1 MLGPIEQWGT
11 ALNHGLT
18 PKQIADLD
26 EFIHRKLNALSDQLQ
41 HRSLLVP
48 TPAPPS
54 APPPAPK
61 LPLLPPTSPPAAAY
75 APPSST
81 DTLKEVEY
89 KQASKSLRNV
99 KQPIEAEAW
108 SLENSASN
116 DPRC

>member
-1 MLGPIEQWGT
+1 MLGPIEQWST
-11 ALNHGLT
+11 ALNYGLN
-18 PKQIADLD
+18 PKQIADVD
-26 EFIHRKLNALSDQLQ
+26 EFIDRKLNALSDQLQ
-41 HRSLLVP
+41 HRSLLLP
-48 TPAPPS
+48 PPALPS

-61 LPLLPPTSPPAAAY
+61 LPPLPPTNPPAAAY
-75 APPSST
+75 TLPSST

-116 DPRC
+116 GLRC